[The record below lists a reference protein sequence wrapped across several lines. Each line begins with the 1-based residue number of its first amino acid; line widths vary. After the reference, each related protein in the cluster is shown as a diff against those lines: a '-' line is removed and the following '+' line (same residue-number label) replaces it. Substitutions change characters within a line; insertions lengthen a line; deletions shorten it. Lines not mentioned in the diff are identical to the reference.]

1 MCLGNLKSERKVAA
15 YKRKQPKEFVVWKLM
30 DDSVKMETLFRDPQS
45 REPLLAV
52 PGKIYKA
59 KSFPIRR
66 ARLTYKPGF
75 HAFRTK
81 KQAAKYRIK
90 GFWRYRAKLVKF
102 KARPEWIT
110 EIGKAE
116 GILCLVLSHIKVP
129 EGK

>member
-1 MCLGNLKSERKVAA
+1 MCLGNLKSRKEVAE
-15 YKRKQPKEFVVWKLM
+15 YRRKQPKEFVVWKLM
-30 DDSVKMETLFRDPQS
+30 DDSVKMETLFRES

-59 KSFPIRR
+59 KSFPIHR

-75 HAFRTK
+75 HVFRTK
-81 KQAAKYRIK
+81 KHATTYRRK
-90 GFWRYRAKLVKF
+90 GFWRHRSKLVKF